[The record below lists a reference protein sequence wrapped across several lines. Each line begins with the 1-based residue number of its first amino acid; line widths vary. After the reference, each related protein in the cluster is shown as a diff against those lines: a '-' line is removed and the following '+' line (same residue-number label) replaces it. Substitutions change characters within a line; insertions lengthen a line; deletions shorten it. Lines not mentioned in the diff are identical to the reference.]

1 MIESLSGSMGLLAAD
16 PLFWMPLVLSA
27 VVVLLLIGLV
37 LFDGFELGV
46 GLLLPLIG
54 DDQRSRLMDAL
65 APWRG
70 ANESWLLLVLG
81 LSMAAF
87 PFAWSQLFANLYT
100 ALMLLVLGA
109 VLRSVAYEFRAR
121 APMREHAFWQYLF
134 TLGSLFGAVGFGLL
148 LAGYVTGQRLHGA
161 LFGFASLVT
170 LAVLA
175 SFLLL
180 GATWTLLWAQ
190 GALRVRASRLAK
202 AAARWTA
209 AGMVAV
215 AFVLG
220 LTSPA
225 VFYRWT
231 HGDNLWVAVTGWVV
245 MLSVFVILEIQ
256 FRHIARG
263 RFERVLR
270 SPLVLALVVLTLMIL
285 ALTYSFFPFLIL
297 DELTI
302 WDATASA
309 NSLLLVM
316 AATVVALPVLLIFNV
331 LGYWR
336 LFARRRAQ
344 VAVQTS
350 AQGSEQ
356 SAKQTPAQNPAKEP
370 TGAPSV

>member
-1 MIESLSGSMGLLAAD
+1 MIESLSKSMWLLAAD
-16 PLFWMPLVLSA
+16 PLFWVPLVLST
-27 VVVLLLIGLV
+27 VVLLLLIGLV

-46 GLLLPLIG
+46 GLLLPLIEE
-54 DDQRSRLMDAL
+54 DERSRLMDAL

-87 PFAWSQLFANLYT
+87 PFAWSLLFANLYP
-100 ALMLLVLGA
+100 ALMFLVLGA

-134 TLGSLFGAVGFGLL
+134 TLGSLLGAVGFGLL
-148 LAGYVTGQRLHGA
+148 LAGYATGQRLHGA
-161 LFGFASLVT
+161 LYGFASLVT
-170 LAVLA
+170 LGVLA

-180 GATWTLLWAQ
+180 GASWTLLWAQ
-190 GALRVRASRLAK
+190 GALRVRVSRLGK
-202 AAARWTA
+202 TAARWTA

-215 AFVLG
+215 AFLLG

-256 FRHIARG
+256 FRHVSRG
-263 RFERVLR
+263 GFGRVWR
-270 SPLVLALVVLTLMIL
+270 SPLVLTLMVLTLMIF
-285 ALTYSFFPFLIL
+285 ALIYSFFPFVVL
-297 DELTI
+297 DELTV

-309 NSLLLVM
+309 NSLLFVM
-316 AATVVALPVLLIFNV
+316 AVTVVALPVLLIFNV

-336 LFARRRAQ
+336 LFARRRTQVAAQ
-344 VAVQTS
+344 VSKQVSTPVS
-350 AQGSEQ
+350 TTGS
-356 SAKQTPAQNPAKEP
+356 
-370 TGAPSV
+370 PSV